1 MKIIGY
7 IFFLVGVGLLTGTFF
22 AYQSSS
28 SFLDLAVKTE
38 GTVVD
43 MARSRSKHS
52 TLYSPVI
59 RFSSQQGQEIEF
71 TSPVASNPPSY
82 TTGEKVEVLYD
93 PAKPQSAQIKDF
105 FSLWGLAAILGGLG
119 GIFFAIGAVI
129 LLMIILKGRKDEYL
143 KKSGTAV
150 ETEFQRVEINKS
162 ISVNGKSP
170 FRIIS
175 QWQNPAT
182 SELYVFE
189 SNNLW
194 FDPTNYIN
202 DRKITVFIDKNNPKK
217 YCVDTSFLP
226 NLAN

>member
-71 TSPVASNPPSY
+71 TSPVASNPPA
-82 TTGEKVEVLYD
+82 TQ
-93 PAKPQSAQIKDF
+93 PA
-105 FSLWGLAAILGGLG
+105 
-119 GIFFAIGAVI
+119 
-129 LLMIILKGRKDEYL
+129 RK
-143 KKSGTAV
+143 
-150 ETEFQRVEINKS
+150 
-162 ISVNGKSP
+162 
-170 FRIIS
+170 
-175 QWQNPAT
+175 
-182 SELYVFE
+182 
-189 SNNLW
+189 
-194 FDPTNYIN
+194 
-202 DRKITVFIDKNNPKK
+202 
-217 YCVDTSFLP
+217 
-226 NLAN
+226 